1 MPRLHCTVEVGQ
13 PPEGGVDSPHGSLQ
27 ALLRAAPFRKPTTGP
42 SSSNSSSDSSQSK
55 RVFVLEGGNAT
66 APSATTTSFA
76 TTVAAAPTVRLE
88 AVLSDDGEWPR
99 RFRVVLMREE
109 EEAAAIELPCS
120 MGEEHVMRCLDALLA
135 TIDASAADD
144 QRQPRRQ
151 SGGGGEAQGSGG
163 EVGAGLLEILGDP
176 AMPVDQPADEPARQA
191 PSKPQPQPQ
200 QPPPSSPP
208 LPTGSNPNG
217 AKKSPLSFRSLSPT
231 SSSGLGAALGAD
243 ERALENA
250 VSAAAAAAS
259 GSAFSD
265 GSGATGVAP
274 RSKSPGGHMG
284 GLGSKRAM
292 SPVALP
298 LGAASPSVPLRVTA
312 HRPGDG
318 AVTPGVERINSQR
331 TSTSPAEIT
340 LTPTPHGPMCR
351 VRQLRVALQRHGN
364 ACGYHCVHNL
374 SLLLQ
379 GQEGLRQDLLDEKLV
394 WDSIVTSM
402 ITLKAEAERSG
413 RWLTQRLEDATVD
426 EQHIRYLVDT
436 LPHLKGRVTVI
447 PGLHSTAGGSVAYAI
462 EELHRRGRTGGV
474 GGSAAGVFGQDGALS
489 HGFILG
495 ATTHWVAALL
505 VRRVSGDFELLLCDS
520 TNKPMSMAE
529 AAFEV
534 EFVDRAPLNAQR
546 ILGGDGGAE

>member
-1 MPRLHCTVEVGQ
+1 
-13 PPEGGVDSPHGSLQ
+13 
-27 ALLRAAPFRKPTTGP
+27 
-42 SSSNSSSDSSQSK
+42 
-55 RVFVLEGGNAT
+55 
-66 APSATTTSFA
+66 
-76 TTVAAAPTVRLE
+76 
-88 AVLSDDGEWPR
+88 
-99 RFRVVLMREE
+99 MREE

-144 QRQPRRQ
+144 QRQVRQPSHHVPHTTLRFRAAFGDQCDFTDVTLRSPSRRWSQPRRQ

-298 LGAASPSVPLRVTA
+298 LGAAS
-312 HRPGDG
+312 
-318 AVTPGVERINSQR
+318 
-331 TSTSPAEIT
+331 
-340 LTPTPHGPMCR
+340 
-351 VRQLRVALQRHGN
+351 
-364 ACGYHCVHNL
+364 
-374 SLLLQ
+374 
-379 GQEGLRQDLLDEKLV
+379 K
-394 WDSIVTSM
+394 
-402 ITLKAEAERSG
+402 
-413 RWLTQRLEDATVD
+413 
-426 EQHIRYLVDT
+426 
-436 LPHLKGRVTVI
+436 
-447 PGLHSTAGGSVAYAI
+447 
-462 EELHRRGRTGGV
+462 
-474 GGSAAGVFGQDGALS
+474 
-489 HGFILG
+489 
-495 ATTHWVAALL
+495 
-505 VRRVSGDFELLLCDS
+505 
-520 TNKPMSMAE
+520 
-529 AAFEV
+529 
-534 EFVDRAPLNAQR
+534 
-546 ILGGDGGAE
+546 